1 MRRFTL
7 LLLVLALLFALP
19 GCSAREQS
27 IYEQDY
33 AYLWDILE
41 NEYPHYHVA
50 ERLLGRDPGEIK
62 EQYAALLPEVESAE
76 EFYELVVKPCLDEF
90 EVNDLPIGH
99 LDALDAAFY
108 NSCVQTLD
116 EYPDDPRIQFRRDE
130 LLNPKALQFYR
141 SAIFREG
148 AEAAPLA
155 VYVES
160 NQVIRYFPEQN
171 AAYVRIKHMTNDP
184 DDGAELL
191 SFFAKLEE
199 RGYEHCIIDIR
210 GNTGGDT
217 MHWMAY
223 IVGPNFAEM
232 PRCSFY
238 QLLKGDYARE
248 YAECYGISARPISEL
263 PLEELPEL
271 CPEDLEGVDSF
282 LVLENGTM
290 KFSYGAFEPPLYTG
304 RFWLLTDGLVYSA
317 SDSLAANAKASGF
330 ATLVGERTGGNG
342 IGYTPVVRCLPNT
355 GICFRYDSGLGL
367 NPDGSANSEVGT
379 APDYECESG
388 TALDYCLELI
398 EAGK

>member
-1 MRRFTL
+1 ML
-7 LLLVLALLFALP
+7 EYKL
-19 GCSAREQS
+19 SA
-27 IYEQDY
+27 
-33 AYLWDILE
+33 
-41 NEYPHYHVA
+41 
-50 ERLLGRDPGEIK
+50 RLLGRELDEIK

-90 EVNDLPIGH
+90 KVNGLSIGH

-108 NSCVQTLD
+108 NSCVQSLD

-141 SAIFREG
+141 SPIFREG

-155 VYVES
+155 FYVES
-160 NQVIRYFPEQN
+160 NQTIRYFPEQN

-184 DDGAELL
+184 DDGKELL

-232 PRCSFY
+232 PRCDFY

-282 LVLENGTM
+282 LVMENGTM
-290 KFSYGAFEPPLYTG
+290 KITYGAFEPPLYTG
-304 RFWLLTDGLVYSA
+304 RFWLLTDGLVYSS
-317 SDSLAANAKASGF
+317 SDSLAADAKASGF

-342 IGYTPVVRCLPNT
+342 IGYTPVIRCLPNT

-388 TALDYCLELI
+388 QALDYCLELI

>member
-1 MRRFTL
+1 M
-7 LLLVLALLFALP
+7 
-19 GCSAREQS
+19 
-27 IYEQDY
+27 
-33 AYLWDILE
+33 
-41 NEYPHYHVA
+41 
-50 ERLLGRDPGEIK
+50 
-62 EQYAALLPEVESAE
+62 
-76 EFYELVVKPCLDEF
+76 
-90 EVNDLPIGH
+90 
-99 LDALDAAFY
+99 
-108 NSCVQTLD
+108 
-116 EYPDDPRIQFRRDE
+116 
-130 LLNPKALQFYR
+130 
-141 SAIFREG
+141 
-148 AEAAPLA
+148 
-155 VYVES
+155 ES

-171 AAYVRIKHMTNDP
+171 AAYVRIKQMTNDP
-184 DDGAELL
+184 DDGKELL
-191 SFFAKLEE
+191 SFFAGLEE

-232 PRCSFY
+232 PRCDFY

-282 LVLENGTM
+282 LVMENGTM
-290 KFSYGAFEPPLYTG
+290 KITYGAFEPPLYTG
-304 RFWLLTDGLVYSA
+304 RFWLLTDGLVYSS
-317 SDSLAANAKASGF
+317 SDSLAADAKASGF

-342 IGYTPVVRCLPNT
+342 IGYSPVIRCLPNT

>member
-1 MRRFTL
+1 MPLYKFTPSCCRRPSRRRMRRSAL

-19 GCSAREQS
+19 GCSTREQS

-41 NEYPHYHVA
+41 YEYPHYHVA
-50 ERLLGRDPGEIK
+50 ERLLGRELDEIK
-62 EQYAALLPEVESAE
+62 EQYAALLPEVDSAE
-76 EFYELVVKPCLDEF
+76 GFYELVVKPCLDEF
-90 EVNDLPIGH
+90 KVNGLSIGH

-108 NSCVQTLD
+108 NSCVQSLD

-141 SAIFREG
+141 SPIFREG
-148 AEAAPLA
+148 AGASPLS
-155 VYVES
+155 VYVEA

-184 DDGAELL
+184 DDGKELL
-191 SFFAKLEE
+191 SFFATLEE

-210 GNTGGDT
+210 GNTGGNT

-232 PRCSFY
+232 
-238 QLLKGDYARE
+238 
-248 YAECYGISARPISEL
+248 

-282 LVLENGTM
+282 LVMENGTM
-290 KFSYGAFEPPLYTG
+290 KITYGAFEPPLYTG

-317 SDSLAANAKASGF
+317 SDSLAADAKASGF

-342 IGYTPVVRCLPNT
+342 IGYTPVIRCLPNT

>member
-1 MRRFTL
+1 M
-7 LLLVLALLFALP
+7 
-19 GCSAREQS
+19 
-27 IYEQDY
+27 
-33 AYLWDILE
+33 
-41 NEYPHYHVA
+41 
-50 ERLLGRDPGEIK
+50 
-62 EQYAALLPEVESAE
+62 
-76 EFYELVVKPCLDEF
+76 
-90 EVNDLPIGH
+90 
-99 LDALDAAFY
+99 
-108 NSCVQTLD
+108 
-116 EYPDDPRIQFRRDE
+116 
-130 LLNPKALQFYR
+130 
-141 SAIFREG
+141 
-148 AEAAPLA
+148 EA
-155 VYVES
+155 

-171 AAYVRIKHMTNDP
+171 AAYVRIKQMTNDP
-184 DDGAELL
+184 DDGKELL
-191 SFFAKLEE
+191 DFFATLEE

-232 PRCSFY
+232 PRCDFY

-282 LVLENGTM
+282 LVMENGTM
-290 KFSYGAFEPPLYTG
+290 KITYGAFEPPLYTG
-304 RFWLLTDGLVYSA
+304 RFWLLTDGLVYSS
-317 SDSLAANAKASGF
+317 SDSLAADAKASGF

-342 IGYTPVVRCLPNT
+342 IGYSPVIRCLPNT
-355 GICFRYDSGLGL
+355 GICFRCDSGLGL

-388 TALDYCLELI
+388 QALDYCLDLI